1 MENFADAADKRVRL
15 GLLIRQLITDKEL
28 TLDEERVRAHVEELC
43 AGYENAGE
51 MVDMYMGNPQVRQQ
65 VEPVVLE
72 QMALDW
78 LLEQGKVKVKKVRFK
93 DFMNG

>member
-1 MENFADAADKRVRL
+1 MASDQRREYMVTAK
-15 GLLIRQLITDKEL
+15 LLFLVPRRANEPAPRY
-28 TLDEERVRAHVEELC
+28 LDRVRAHVEELC

-78 LLEQGKVKVKKVRFK
+78 LLEQGKVKVKKVKFK

>member
-1 MENFADAADKRVRL
+1 
-15 GLLIRQLITDKEL
+15 
-28 TLDEERVRAHVEELC
+28 
-43 AGYENAGE
+43 
-51 MVDMYMGNPQVRQQ
+51 MYMGTPQVRQQ

-78 LLEQGKVKVKKVRFK
+78 LLEQGKVKVKKVKFQ